1 MHVRTSWPDCI
12 KSIVRCV
19 AESAP
24 TSTMSSSL
32 VQWAAEL
39 WDFEKCVAY
48 LKAEQDAEHEEMK
61 NSAQYK
67 RYKRWQKKEGK
78 GKK

>member
-1 MHVRTSWPDCI
+1 
-12 KSIVRCV
+12 
-19 AESAP
+19 
-24 TSTMSSSL
+24 

-48 LKAEQDAEHEEMK
+48 LNAEYEAEHEEMK
-61 NSAQYK
+61 NSGIYKQYK
-67 RYKRWQKKEGK
+67 RYLKKEGK

>member
-1 MHVRTSWPDCI
+1 
-12 KSIVRCV
+12 
-19 AESAP
+19 
-24 TSTMSSSL
+24 

-48 LKAEQDAEHEEMK
+48 LKAEQEAEHEEMK